1 MGISIKTKFI
11 GGEKIM
17 SKQKLGRGL
26 DAILSPLTT
35 NKQSEVAGNFI
46 NIGINKIKPNS
57 QQPRK
62 NFNEAKLKEL
72 ADSIREN
79 GLIEPIIVT
88 KSIVPGEYELIA
100 GERRL
105 RASKLAGLK
114 EIKAIVAN
122 FASDKD
128 RLDLALTEN
137 LQRED
142 LNPIEE
148 ALAYKKYQEEYQYTQ
163 EQIAQIVKKSRSV
176 ITNSMRLL
184 NLPKEVQSLISTGKI
199 SSGHGRMLASIDD
212 EQKIQELVKQ
222 ILENGLTVREIEFA
236 VSSTKKDKLPKERFV
251 GQDLEIINLVEE
263 LQRLFGTRVVITGN
277 GKKGKVVFEY
287 TNLQDLERISNML
300 KK

>member
-1 MGISIKTKFI
+1 
-11 GGEKIM
+11 M

-35 NKQSEVAGNFI
+35 NRQSEAAGNFI

-57 QQPRK
+57 QQPRRS
-62 NFNEAKLKEL
+62 FNESKLEEL
-72 ADSIREN
+72 ADSIRAN

-105 RASKLAGLK
+105 RASKMAGLK
-114 EIKAIVAN
+114 EIKAIVTN
-122 FASDKD
+122 PASDKE

-163 EQIAQIVKKSRSV
+163 EQIARVVNKSRSV
-176 ITNSMRLL
+176 VTNTMRLL
-184 NLPKEVQSLISTGKI
+184 NLPEEVQNLISIGKI
-199 SSGHGRMLASIDD
+199 SSGHGRMLAGIDD
-212 EQKIQELVKQ
+212 EQKVKELVKQ
-222 ILENGLTVREIEFA
+222 ILENGLTVREVESA
-236 VSSTKKDKLPKERFV
+236 VYSTKKDKLPKERFV

-287 TNLQDLERISNML
+287 TNLQDLERISNLL

>member
-1 MGISIKTKFI
+1 
-11 GGEKIM
+11 M

-35 NKQSEVAGNFI
+35 NRQSEAAGNFI

-57 QQPRK
+57 QQPRRS
-62 NFNEAKLKEL
+62 FNESKLEEL
-72 ADSIREN
+72 ADSIRAN

-105 RASKLAGLK
+105 RASKMAGLK
-114 EIKAIVAN
+114 EIKAIVTN
-122 FASDKD
+122 PASDKE

-163 EQIAQIVKKSRSV
+163 EQIARVVNKSRSV
-176 ITNSMRLL
+176 VTNTMRLL
-184 NLPKEVQSLISTGKI
+184 NLPEEVQNLISIGKI
-199 SSGHGRMLASIDD
+199 SSGHGRMLAGIDD
-212 EQKIQELVKQ
+212 EQKVKELVKQ
-222 ILENGLTVREIEFA
+222 ILENGLTVREIESA
-236 VSSTKKDKLPKERFV
+236 VYSTKKDKLPKERFV

-287 TNLQDLERISNML
+287 TNLQDLERISNLL

>member
-1 MGISIKTKFI
+1 
-11 GGEKIM
+11 M

-35 NKQSEVAGNFI
+35 NKQSEVAGNYI

-62 NFNEAKLKEL
+62 SFNEAKLKEL
-72 ADSIREN
+72 ADSIKEN

-105 RASKLAGLK
+105 RASKMAGLK
-114 EIKAIVAN
+114 EIKAIISN
-122 FASDKD
+122 SASDKE
-128 RLDLALTEN
+128 RLDLALIEN

-148 ALAYKKYQEEYQYTQ
+148 ALAYKRYQEDYQYTQ
-163 EQIAQIVKKSRSV
+163 EQIAQAVNKSRSV
-176 ITNSMRLL
+176 VTNTMRLL
-184 NLPKEVQSLISTGKI
+184 NLPEEVRDLISSGKI

-212 EQKIQELVKQ
+212 KQKVQEFVKQ
-222 ILENGLTVREIEFA
+222 ILENGLTVREIEYA
-236 VSSTKKDKLPKERFV
+236 VSATKKDKQPKERFA
-251 GQDLEIINLVEE
+251 GQNIEIINLVEE

-287 TNLQDLERISNML
+287 ANLQDLERISNML
-300 KK
+300 KKQG

>member
-1 MGISIKTKFI
+1 
-11 GGEKIM
+11 M

-35 NKQSEVAGNFI
+35 NKSNETAGNFI

-62 NFNEAKLKEL
+62 FFNEVKLQEL
-72 ADSIREN
+72 ADSIKEN

-105 RASKLAGLK
+105 RASKIAGLK
-114 EIKAIVAN
+114 EIKAIISN
-122 FASDKD
+122 SASDRE
-128 RLDLALTEN
+128 RLDLALAEN

-148 ALAYKKYQEEYQYTQ
+148 ALAYKKYQQEYQYTQ
-163 EQIAQIVKKSRSV
+163 DQISQVVKKSRSAV
-176 ITNSMRLL
+176 TNTMRLL
-184 NLPKEVQSLISTGKI
+184 NLPSDVQDLISAGKI
-199 SSGHGRMLASIDD
+199 SSGHGRMLAGIED
-212 EQKIQELVKQ
+212 EQKIRELVNQ
-222 ILENGLTVREIEFA
+222 ILENGLTVREIESA
-236 VSSTKKDKLPKERFV
+236 VSTNKKGKISKERFS
-251 GQDLEIINLVEE
+251 GQDIEIVNLTEE
-263 LQRLFGTRVVITGN
+263 LQRLFGTKVVITGN
-277 GKKGKVVFEY
+277 GKKGKLVFEY
-287 TNLQDLERISNML
+287 SNLQELERIAIML